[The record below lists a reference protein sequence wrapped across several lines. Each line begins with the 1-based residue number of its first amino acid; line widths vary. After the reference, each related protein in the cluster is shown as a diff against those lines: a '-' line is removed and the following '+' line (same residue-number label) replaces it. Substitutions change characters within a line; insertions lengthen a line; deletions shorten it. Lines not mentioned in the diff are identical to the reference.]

1 MPHLFSRFHHHDKPA
16 KPAPPNT
23 TLSLTKS
30 APGTNTTTTDAS
42 QAALQPLAKNRTVG
56 PEVSKMK
63 EWDWADGR
71 RKDSGTGAAFLE
83 DVRVGMAS
91 PKTSIAAGAG
101 PAAVL
106 AARHGGVGGNGAT
119 SGLGKA

>member
-1 MPHLFSRFHHHDKPA
+1 MR
-16 KPAPPNT
+16 
-23 TLSLTKS
+23 
-30 APGTNTTTTDAS
+30 
-42 QAALQPLAKNRTVG
+42 
-56 PEVSKMK
+56 

-83 DVRVGMAS
+83 DVRMGMAS

-101 PAAVL
+101 PGAVL
-106 AARHGGVGGNGAT
+106 AARQGGVGANGVA